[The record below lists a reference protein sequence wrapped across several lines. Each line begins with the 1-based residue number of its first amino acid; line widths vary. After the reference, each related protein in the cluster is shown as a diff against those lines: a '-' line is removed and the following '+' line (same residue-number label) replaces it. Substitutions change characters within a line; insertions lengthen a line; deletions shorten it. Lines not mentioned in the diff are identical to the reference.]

1 MAVIETVQL
10 ETVAG
15 HRPRI
20 VAGTVL
26 TGDVFVDSADYR
38 RRLHSAMGGLAVEM
52 EGAAMA
58 QVAERF
64 GVPWLVLRAISDLA
78 GEGASSAVDFESF
91 LGPAARNRARVVRH
105 LLAVLDA
112 E

>member
-91 LGPAARNRARVVRH
+91 LGPAARNSARVVRH

-112 E
+112 D